1 MTKQEFLKKYA
12 YAPDCAGDCHQIT
25 WDLIEEMEETF
36 DNEDITLEVA
46 VGATHYDV
54 SVLLEVMREDIPDHK
69 FLMQMKEDL
78 ESVEI

>member
-12 YAPDCAGDCHQIT
+12 YAPECAGVCHQIT

-46 VGATHYDV
+46 VGATHYDI
-54 SVLLEVMREDIPDHK
+54 SVLLEVMKQDVVDYK
-69 FLMQMKEDL
+69 FLQRMAEDL
-78 ESVEI
+78 DSIDY

>member
-12 YAPDCAGDCHQIT
+12 YAPSSAGDCHQIT

-36 DNEDITLEVA
+36 DDEDITLETA
-46 VGATHYDV
+46 VGSTCYDI
-54 SVLLEVMREDIPDHK
+54 SVLLEVMREDIPDYK
-69 FLMQMKEDL
+69 FLQQMMEDL